1 MKCAKSRKA
10 KKSFNSSGS
19 LGTVP
24 GCLSAKVLTIRGEAE
39 PTWCTCSS
47 ALGRPAMKADRSR
60 AVCAVTLAVCQ
71 RPGAQPKTSAV
82 DVCQRGMPPRARLDD
97 LTIPGRGVGAVR
109 EPGRSVIGVEH
120 PVPCLE
126 IVITP
131 HRVRVNGRTQG
142 EQVGLCLLGEVP
154 ARRHV
159 RGTRQHLGPPAAT
172 PPTIGR
178 ASCRERVCQY
188 V

>member
-97 LTIPGRGVGAVR
+97 LTIPG
-109 EPGRSVIGVEH
+109 
-120 PVPCLE
+120 
-126 IVITP
+126 
-131 HRVRVNGRTQG
+131 Q
-142 EQVGLCLLGEVP
+142 
-154 ARRHV
+154 
-159 RGTRQHLGPPAAT
+159 
-172 PPTIGR
+172 IGR
-178 ASCRERVCQY
+178 ASRWERVCQY
-188 V
+188 G